1 MMVGAQKAY
10 AGLAHMSNSWNLEI
24 CINVGVSCNVTS
36 KEDGEQQIKNT
47 EKKMGFYRLCN

>member
-1 MMVGAQKAY
+1 MVGAQKAY